1 MVYIIQADLE
11 DTTKESSKTILDMK
25 VLLKV
30 LQSPLN
36 PGVEEQHTQSGLL
49 N

>member
-1 MVYIIQADLE
+1 MAYIIQVDLE
-11 DTTKESSKTILDMK
+11 EITKERSHTILDMK

-30 LQSPLN
+30 E
-36 PGVEEQHTQSGLL
+36 EEQGTQSGLV